1 MEIFMEKKKENPNIL
16 ILQDIYKS
24 ITLRSDMLTSLLE
37 KTENHEL
44 KELLCAAIDTC
55 EGFAGRAEQR
65 LELLSVRAKEPGMLE
80 KIPSE
85 ISVKASMLT
94 ECCTSKIA
102 ELVIEGAVSGVS
114 EYKERIRDADQSGV
128 ALENIRLNNT
138 EDIQIA
144 LGGAEQI
151 PAFGTFDIVFAN
163 INRNI
168 LLNDIHHYNDCLKP
182 GGLLYMSG
190 FYLEDIPIIEE
201 ECKQNGLSLLSY
213 TERNR
218 WVAIK
223 VQKQ

>member
-1 MEIFMEKKKENPNIL
+1 MRIKISVSGNDLRNDVSPKTDFSGIGEPYSESRKRDGMEIFMEKKKENPNIL

-24 ITLRSDMLTSLLE
+24 ITLRSDVLTSLLE

-128 ALENIRLNNT
+128 ALENIRLAG
-138 EDIQIA
+138 DILSFHEEI
-144 LGGAEQI
+144 
-151 PAFGTFDIVFAN
+151 
-163 INRNI
+163 INKMR
-168 LLNDIHHYNDCLKP
+168 P
-182 GGLLYMSG
+182 
-190 FYLEDIPIIEE
+190 YL
-201 ECKQNGLSLLSY
+201 
-213 TERNR
+213 
-218 WVAIK
+218 
-223 VQKQ
+223 